1 METLPTDIII
11 EIKEYIPHNILYNVS
26 KSYFDKYYTEII
38 SNYSLKNKNFKNYVL
53 NIIKK
58 DCIFQ
63 FRLLIN
69 SNFTTW
75 LNTKK
80 WIFKNI
86 TYFNY
91 LEFMKYI
98 SIENNS
104 NKCLEILNNKLNKTS
119 KKKYKNRT
127 KNIVWSN

>member
-26 KSYFDKYYTEII
+26 KSYFNKYYTEII
-38 SNYSLKNKNFKNYVL
+38 TNYSLKNKNFKKYVL

-63 FRLLIN
+63 FRVLIDR
-69 SNFTTW
+69 NFTTW

-86 TYFNY
+86 THFNY

>member
-26 KSYFDKYYTEII
+26 KSYFYKYYTEII
-38 SNYSLKNKNFKNYVL
+38 SNYSLKNKNFKKYIL

-63 FRLLIN
+63 FRLLIDC
-69 SNFTTW
+69 NFITW

-80 WIFKNI
+80 WIFKNT

-104 NKCLEILNNKLNKTS
+104 NKCLEFLNNKLNKTS

>member
-38 SNYSLKNKNFKNYVL
+38 SNYSLKNKNFKKYVL